1 MRTFAHFGYGY
12 FDSKYEA
19 VPNVP
24 VVYYSFRAMVTL
36 GGAFILLFALLSW
49 FAYRP
54 AGTDIDKRKW
64 LMWFAL
70 LMAPMAWVAS
80 QTGWVV
86 AEMGRQPW
94 TIQNLLPVRAAVSQL
109 EASSVI
115 VTFCSLCRALHCYAC
130 SRTQYHE
137 EGYLFWS

>member
-1 MRTFAHFGYGY
+1 MKTLLTL
-12 FDSKYEA
+12 

-24 VVYYSFRAMVTL
+24 VVYYSFRAMVIL

-94 TIQNLLPVRAAVSQL
+94 TIQNLLPIRAAVSQL

-115 VTFCSLCRALHCYAC
+115 VTFV
-130 SRTQYHE
+130 
-137 EGYLFWS
+137 LFAVLFTVMLVAELNIMKKAISAGPDAH

>member
-1 MRTFAHFGYGY
+1 
-12 FDSKYEA
+12 
-19 VPNVP
+19 
-24 VVYYSFRAMVTL
+24 MVTL

-115 VTFCSLCRALHCYAC
+115 VTFV
-130 SRTQYHE
+130 
-137 EGYLFWS
+137 LFAVLFTVMLVAELNIMKKAISSGPDAH